1 MDAQSNWS
9 DASTSGGM
17 KKPASSKFAHIAS
30 EAEKQGATLTGGF
43 YSQLDRLSTNYT
55 RRVTIPKNPRTYYIG
70 EDVKHRPSVI
80 YLEALNAKRR
90 EAELEAQAEEIQREV
105 RRQKKA
111 EERRK
116 KREAAEK
123 LKRERDEELQRA
135 IAEEREREDS
145 TKSNGA
151 FKAYGGDRFG
161 TRGDYSEGM
170 LYLSR
175 ITVSRLDDFNEPCCS
190 NRRCIG
196 CLLLNIYRYSV
207 CCRFIVLSG
216 YRLTNH
222 IFSRNTL
229 TT

>member
-1 MDAQSNWS
+1 
-9 DASTSGGM
+9 M
-17 KKPASSKFAHIAS
+17 KKPVSTKFAHIAS

-43 YSQLDRLSTNYT
+43 YNQLDRLSTNYT

-70 EDVKHRPSVI
+70 EDVQHRPSVI

-111 EERRK
+111 DERRK

-123 LKRERDEELQRA
+123 LKKQRDEELQRA

-151 FKAYGGDRFG
+151 FKA
-161 TRGDYSEGM
+161 M
-170 LYLSR
+170 AIL
-175 ITVSRLDDFNEPCCS
+175 VDDVGQFVGWKSCEERTASSDSPGS
-190 NRRCIG
+190 
-196 CLLLNIYRYSV
+196 LLEFCWEANGQHRTGNGVLVLKAALN
-207 CCRFIVLSG
+207 
-216 YRLTNH
+216 NP
-222 IFSRNTL
+222 
-229 TT
+229 

>member
-1 MDAQSNWS
+1 M
-9 DASTSGGM
+9 
-17 KKPASSKFAHIAS
+17 
-30 EAEKQGATLTGGF
+30 
-43 YSQLDRLSTNYT
+43 
-55 RRVTIPKNPRTYYIG
+55 
-70 EDVKHRPSVI
+70 
-80 YLEALNAKRR
+80 
-90 EAELEAQAEEIQREV
+90 

-222 IFSRNTL
+222 FFSRNTL